1 MLNDLEKQLVKIH
14 LEETDRSRAQMINLI
29 EKIKPDDVNS
39 FLYQNYQGVLQE
51 LKNMTDE
58 DFKIVAIQLEFFE
71 ENT

>member
-14 LEETDRSRAQMINLI
+14 LEETDRNRTQMIDLI
-29 EKIKPDDVNS
+29 KKIKPNDVND

-58 DFKIVAIQLEFFE
+58 DFKLVAIQLEFFE

>member
-14 LEETDRSRAQMINLI
+14 LEETDRSRAQMIHLI

>member
-14 LEETDRSRAQMINLI
+14 LEETDRNRAQMIDLI
-29 EKIKPDDVNS
+29 EKIKPDDVND

-58 DFKIVAIQLEFFE
+58 DFKLAAIQLEFFE
-71 ENT
+71 ENA

>member
-14 LEETDRSRAQMINLI
+14 LEETDRSRAQMIDLI

-39 FLYQNYQGVLQE
+39 FLYQNYQSVLQE

>member
-14 LEETDRSRAQMINLI
+14 LEETDRSRAQMIDLI

>member
-14 LEETDRSRAQMINLI
+14 LEETDRSRAQMIDLI
-29 EKIKPDDVNS
+29 EKIKPDDVND
-39 FLYQNYQGVLQE
+39 FLYQNYQGVLKE

-58 DFKIVAIQLEFFE
+58 DFKLVAIQLEFFE